1 MPPFEVSSL
10 AMDFFSPEIRRN
22 PFPVYDQLRAAAPL
36 LHEPRFD
43 AWMIFGYEDARRA
56 MTDHER
62 FSSSMFTAGRANPD
76 WMIFLDPPRQA
87 KLRSLISRVFTPK
100 AIAALEPRIRELSRQ
115 LLNPLI
121 ARGQIDVAAEYA
133 TPLPMIVISEMVGV
147 PAAEWERFRRWSD
160 VFLKLSHTISAGSAA
175 SAAAAEYFA
184 AKAEMSAYMAA
195 LIAERRA
202 QPKHDLLSRLVEAE
216 VDGERLTEQEVV
228 GFVELLIIAGQ
239 ETTSNLIGNSILCF
253 AENPDQLAR
262 LRESPELMPRAIEEV
277 LRFRSPVQWIF
288 RATKCDVEM
297 RGQTIPAGKLVLPM
311 IGSANRDPLVFPEPH
326 RFDVAREPNPHIAF
340 GHGIHFCLGAP
351 LARLEAS
358 IALPDL
364 LTRLGHFELASDE
377 PWQPRTALHVLGPTS
392 LRIRFE
398 PAARVPIPA

>member
-1 MPPFEVSSL
+1 
-10 AMDFFSPEIRRN
+10 MDFFSPEIRRN
-22 PFPVYDQLRAAAPL
+22 PFPVYDQLRAAAPV

-43 AWMIFGYEDARRA
+43 AWMIFSYEDARRA

-87 KLRSLISRVFTPK
+87 KLRSLIGRAFTPK

-115 LLNPLI
+115 LLDPLI
-121 ARGQIDVAAEYA
+121 ARGQMDVAAEFA

-216 VDGERLTEQEVV
+216 VDGERLTEQEVI

-239 ETTSNLIGNSILCF
+239 ETTSNLIGNAILCF
-253 AENPDQLAR
+253 AEHPDQLAR

-288 RATKCDVEM
+288 RAT
-297 RGQTIPAGKLVLPM
+297 
-311 IGSANRDPLVFPEPH
+311 
-326 RFDVAREPNPHIAF
+326 
-340 GHGIHFCLGAP
+340 
-351 LARLEAS
+351 
-358 IALPDL
+358 
-364 LTRLGHFELASDE
+364 
-377 PWQPRTALHVLGPTS
+377 
-392 LRIRFE
+392 
-398 PAARVPIPA
+398 